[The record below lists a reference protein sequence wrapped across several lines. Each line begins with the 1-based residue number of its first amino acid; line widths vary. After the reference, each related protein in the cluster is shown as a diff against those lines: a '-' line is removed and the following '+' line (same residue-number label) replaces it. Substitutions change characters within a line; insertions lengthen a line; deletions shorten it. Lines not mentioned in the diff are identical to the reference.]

1 MSKCPICGEE
11 LKKKSNK
18 KDGEDYPSVLIVSA
32 KCNNCKQYAY
42 ELVGP
47 SSTVWIGDYEFYS
60 LLLPENNKKI
70 NKIVLIYKI
79 KYKILK
85 IWKKFTKKS

>member
-1 MSKCPICGEE
+1 MLNCPICGEE

-18 KDGEDYPSVLIVSA
+18 KEGEGYPSVLIISA
-32 KCNNCKQYAY
+32 KCNKCKQYAY
-42 ELVGP
+42 ELIGP
-47 SSTVWIGDYEFYS
+47 SSTIWVGNYEFYGLS
-60 LLLPENNKKI
+60 LPESNKQI
-70 NKIVLIYKI
+70 RTIILIYKI